1 MALMFS
7 LTPKL
12 EKMLKKLEKK
22 QKALVDEFESKKGIL
37 IESPDLGKLLRG
49 DLQGYY
55 SYDWTYKGIGLRIA
69 YLYQSNDQHISFL
82 YFGTRENFYQDF
94 KRYIN

>member
-1 MALMFS
+1 MALTFS

-22 QKALVDEFESKKGIL
+22 QKILVDEFETKKAIL

-55 SYDWTYKGIGLRIA
+55 SYDWTLKGISLRIA
-69 YLYQSNDQHISFL
+69 YLYHEQDSHISFL
-82 YFGTRENFYQDF
+82 YFGTRENFYKEF
-94 KRYIN
+94 KRYI